1 MYQYLI
7 KNKNITKYATLFAF
21 ISIFFILLTV
31 AFKNDEKV
39 NTKEKDINFVNA
51 DLNSIKKVLVEFSED
66 KQKIGKYFNEFQR
79 LRKYLISGMNEVN
92 ELKLSQ
98 FK

>member
-1 MYQYLI
+1 MSTGGAYNAVINGNIVLNLRSDLNISDNYLD
-7 KNKNITKYATLFAF
+7 
-21 ISIFFILLTV
+21 IF
-31 AFKNDEKV
+31 
-39 NTKEKDINFVNA
+39 EKDFSFIKPH